1 MYNILNFVHSQAHD
15 YKTQKSIFNIITGK
29 KSHQTFF
36 DASSQHL
43 LSFYHSLPN
52 LKYHSFERILT
63 ETNDNH
69 TNLTLKCNN
78 KHTYDSMRNT
88 FNALQLLIQTISC
101 DIHKFYQFTPV
112 SQQLQ
117 VQKQVKKLFNTIK
130 KQQETDNFLAE
141 LQQLLTAIHDTNGK
155 TYIHYYLQGYNES
168 MYTRQQVS
176 LIENIPQH
184 LLMELEYND
193 LVEMVTQ
200 LENNSKYP
208 LLHQLVLHPPLLN
221 KTEQTLHSI
230 LAQQSL
236 NDILREQNVKIN
248 TIEDHL
254 IELFIKGYLS
264 DYETYV
270 TTQMMGDFSHYYP
283 EHSNERLRDMKA
295 RFSDLSYFQLKLLI
309 VGYQRGELNAT

>member
-208 LLHQLVLHPPLLN
+208 LLHQLVLRPPLLN

-270 TTQMMGDFSHYYP
+270 ITQMMGDFSHYYP

>member
-52 LKYHSFERILT
+52 LKYQSFERILMQTT
-63 ETNDNH
+63 ENH
-69 TNLTLKCNN
+69 TNLTLKSNN
-78 KHTYDSMRNT
+78 KHTYDSMLNT
-88 FNALQLLIQTISC
+88 FNAIQLLTQTISC
-101 DIHKFYQFTPV
+101 DIHKFYQFTPI
-112 SQQLQ
+112 SQQLH
-117 VQKQVKKLFNTIK
+117 VQKQVKQLFNAIK
-130 KQQETDNFLAE
+130 TQHNTASFVAE
-141 LQQLLTAIHDTNGK
+141 LQQLLTAIYAANGE

-184 LLMELEYND
+184 RLMELEYND

-200 LENNSKYP
+200 LENKSKYP
-208 LLHQLVLHPPLLN
+208 LLHQLVMRPSLLN
-221 KTEQTLHSI
+221 KTEQTF
-230 LAQQSL
+230 QSL
-236 NDILREQNVKIN
+236 LAERPLHDILREQNVKIN

-254 IELFIKGYLS
+254 IELFIKGYLT

-270 TTQMMGDFSHYYP
+270 TNQMMNDFSHYYA
-283 EHSNERLRDMKA
+283 EHLNERLRDMKA
-295 RFSDLSYFQLKLLI
+295 QFSDLSYFQLKLMI
-309 VGYQRGELNAT
+309 VGYQRGELNAI